1 MTDYEQCF
9 LQIDKINCASCVK
22 KIETRLLDLNGVVKA
37 SVNFANG
44 QAVIDFDAS
53 KIKEEQIAK
62 EISSLGYPAH
72 PLKPM
77 HEHADHSF
85 KTLVIQTVC
94 AFVFTLPL
102 ILHMVGIHV
111 PIWWQVI
118 LATLVQF
125 GCGYPF
131 YYGTWHGLKR
141 LSANMDTL
149 VALGT
154 TAAYGYSLY
163 SAFTPGP
170 HHLYFET
177 SALLI
182 SFILLGK
189 ILEMKARRRAGQGM
203 EALMKL
209 QPKTA
214 RILIHNQ
221 IQEVPIEQISKN
233 AIFLVGPGERIPVDG
248 IVTEGTTHVNEA
260 MLTGESAPVEK
271 HVGDSIFAGTVNQE
285 AMLKG
290 KATNVGAET
299 ALGHVVRMVEQ
310 AQSSKAPIQRVAD
323 RVTAIFVPVVLL
335 IALMTFLG
343 WIAFGVDASKGL
355 INAVAVLIIAC
366 PCALGLA
373 TPTVIMVATGK
384 AAKEGILIKDAEV
397 LEMAQNIKTILLDKT
412 GTVTEGALNVLQS
425 ESNDEEFFSL
435 ALGLAS
441 LSDHPASKAI
451 AGYLKKNIYRAQEGF
466 VNLDSARQSTIEA
479 RGPNDEAIVK
489 TMAEEEDRLGKARA
503 SPNSLNLTER
513 GISPKEMTQFTA
525 FPGKGISGSNQGKI
539 YYLGSPAFLTAMK
552 IDASALTDKGGII
565 VALADEKEC
574 LGYFILADRIRRGAK
589 EAVKQLHRMGMKVV
603 LLTGDRKVIAER
615 VAKEIGADGFE
626 GEILPEHKAEHVERL
641 KQKGEVTAMVGDGI
655 NDAPALAKADIGIA
669 IGAGTD
675 VALESASVIL
685 TKSEL
690 IDVAKTVVLARMA
703 FKKIRQNLFFAF
715 GYNCLAIPAAALG
728 FLNPVIAGIAMA
740 LSSISVVT
748 NSLLLSRQSIE
759 D

>member
-1 MTDYEQCF
+1 
-9 LQIDKINCASCVK
+9 
-22 KIETRLLDLNGVVKA
+22 
-37 SVNFANG
+37 
-44 QAVIDFDAS
+44 
-53 KIKEEQIAK
+53 
-62 EISSLGYPAH
+62 
-72 PLKPM
+72 
-77 HEHADHSF
+77 
-85 KTLVIQTVC
+85 
-94 AFVFTLPL
+94 
-102 ILHMVGIHV
+102 
-111 PIWWQVI
+111 
-118 LATLVQF
+118 
-125 GCGYPF
+125 
-131 YYGTWHGLKR
+131 
-141 LSANMDTL
+141 
-149 VALGT
+149 
-154 TAAYGYSLY
+154 
-163 SAFTPGP
+163 
-170 HHLYFET
+170 
-177 SALLI
+177 
-182 SFILLGK
+182 
-189 ILEMKARRRAGQGM
+189 
-203 EALMKL
+203 
-209 QPKTA
+209 
-214 RILIHNQ
+214 
-221 IQEVPIEQISKN
+221 
-233 AIFLVGPGERIPVDG
+233 
-248 IVTEGTTHVNEA
+248 
-260 MLTGESAPVEK
+260 
-271 HVGDSIFAGTVNQE
+271 
-285 AMLKG
+285 MLKG

-299 ALGHVVRMVEQ
+299 ALGHIVRMVEQ

-451 AGYLKKNIYRAQEGF
+451 AGYLKKNI
-466 VNLDSARQSTIEA
+466 
-479 RGPNDEAIVK
+479 
-489 TMAEEEDRLGKARA
+489 
-503 SPNSLNLTER
+503 
-513 GISPKEMTQFTA
+513 SPKEMTQFTA

-589 EAVKQLHRMGMKVV
+589 EAVEQLHRMGMKVV
-603 LLTGDRKVIAER
+603 LLTGDRKGIAER

-626 GEILPEHKAEHVERL
+626 GEILPEHKAEHVVRL

-715 GYNCLAIPAAALG
+715 GYNCLCIPAAALG
-728 FLNPVIAGIAMA
+728 LLNPVIAGIAMA